1 MSLNLIVLP
10 TLTPAQETLLGMQ
23 QLNHEA
29 LRDLASRTKRAFDL
43 FWRNDRA
50 TPQEIAAALGT
61 NAAAVFDTHAA
72 TVQFLL
78 GRDPTLL
85 SPEDYTPP
93 LPYQWNADGS
103 MTLL

>member
-1 MSLNLIVLP
+1 MSLNLITLP

-23 QLNHEA
+23 QLNHET
-29 LRDLASRTKRAFDL
+29 LHDLASRTKRAFDL

-61 NAAAVFDTHAA
+61 NAATVFDAHAA

-78 GRDPTLL
+78 ARDSTLL

-93 LPYQWNADGS
+93 LPYQWNPDGS